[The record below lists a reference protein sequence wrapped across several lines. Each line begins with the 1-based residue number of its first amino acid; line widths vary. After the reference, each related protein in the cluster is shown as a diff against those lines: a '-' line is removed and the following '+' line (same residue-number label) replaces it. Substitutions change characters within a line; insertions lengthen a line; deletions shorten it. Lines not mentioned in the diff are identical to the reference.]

1 MHSVPSDR
9 QGTTRGRMAP
19 LRVGRP
25 RAAVVARW
33 AMHTRHLHLHL
44 HLHLQLHL
52 HMQPVNVGLINMAM
66 DSWVPCLEEF
76 TDYFKLHY
84 TTGGRTCT
92 CTC

>member
-1 MHSVPSDR
+1 M
-9 QGTTRGRMAP
+9 
-19 LRVGRP
+19 
-25 RAAVVARW
+25 
-33 AMHTRHLHLHL
+33 
-44 HLHLQLHL
+44 QLHL

-92 CTC
+92 CTCTCTC

>member
-1 MHSVPSDR
+1 MSHSQVNI
-9 QGTTRGRMAP
+9 M
-19 LRVGRP
+19 
-25 RAAVVARW
+25 
-33 AMHTRHLHLHL
+33 HLHLQMHLHLHLHMHLHLRIHL